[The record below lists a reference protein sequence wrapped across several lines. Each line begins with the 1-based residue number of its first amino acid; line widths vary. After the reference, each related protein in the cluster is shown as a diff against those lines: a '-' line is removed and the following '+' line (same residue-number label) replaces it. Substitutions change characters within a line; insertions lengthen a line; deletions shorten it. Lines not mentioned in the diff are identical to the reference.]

1 METSKQRQV
10 VLYFIFIILCAVIII
25 PFIMLVSVSF
35 DNENMIAH
43 YGYSL
48 IPKQFDLSAYKY
60 IFNNPQSIIDA
71 YKVTIIYSFAAAF
84 LSTLLQSMLAY
95 SLSKIYFKG
104 RNVISFVLYFTMM
117 FNGGMVASYI
127 LYTKYLHIGDTIWI
141 YILTGLVS
149 PWNVFMI
156 RSFMQNLPEGMMES
170 ARVDGASEVMMYTMF
185 ALPLTKPVLATVAFT
200 TLLAKWNDWATAMIY
215 INNEKLVSL
224 QYLLQRILQNIELI
238 QNSGTDVQNM
248 MSVADIPSES
258 TRMAMA
264 VIAIG
269 PMLFVF
275 PFFQKYFVRG
285 MTVGSVKG

>member
-1 METSKQRQV
+1 MVYVDFVSSK
-10 VLYFIFIILCAVIII
+10 
-25 PFIMLVSVSF
+25 P
-35 DNENMIAH
+35 
-43 YGYSL
+43 
-48 IPKQFDLSAYKY
+48 
-60 IFNNPQSIIDA
+60 
-71 YKVTIIYSFAAAF
+71 
-84 LSTLLQSMLAY
+84 
-95 SLSKIYFKG
+95 
-104 RNVISFVLYFTMM
+104 
-117 FNGGMVASYI
+117 
-127 LYTKYLHIGDTIWI
+127 
-141 YILTGLVS
+141 
-149 PWNVFMI
+149 
-156 RSFMQNLPEGMMES
+156 
-170 ARVDGASEVMMYTMF
+170 
-185 ALPLTKPVLATVAFT
+185 
-200 TLLAKWNDWATAMIY
+200 IY